1 MFCFTD
7 MAWLMRVPFF
17 ERVVC
22 EKMDPDIDIY
32 YGDAP
37 RYVIM
42 RTKMAYLIQT
52 DTWCP
57 DCMNVNKRCVF
68 HEEKVPKRKYER
80 LREHVRYDR

>member
-1 MFCFTD
+1 

-17 ERVVC
+17 ERVVS

-37 RYVIM
+37 RFVIM
-42 RTKMAYLIQT
+42 RTKMANLIQT

-68 HEEKVPKRKYER
+68 HEEKVPRRRYER
-80 LREHVRYDR
+80 MREHVRYDR